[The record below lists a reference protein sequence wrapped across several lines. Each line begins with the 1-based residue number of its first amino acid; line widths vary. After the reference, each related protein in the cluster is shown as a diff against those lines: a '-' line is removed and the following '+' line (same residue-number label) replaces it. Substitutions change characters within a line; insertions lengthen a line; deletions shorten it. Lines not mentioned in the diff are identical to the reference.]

1 MKFYIGIGFLIL
13 PLIGM
18 WAHMAYTVGLTPTII
33 AWGLLI
39 SVVGCVAFGV
49 WLILDNYD

>member
-1 MKFYIGIGFLIL
+1 MKLYIGIGLMIL
-13 PLIGM
+13 PLIGIL
-18 WAHMAYTVGLTPTII
+18 AYMAYTVGLIPTII

-39 SVVGCVAFGV
+39 SVVCCVAYGV